1 MQYMQ
6 FEEKYSLANSLNWF
20 GKDEGAEK
28 INARFFLE
36 NPEFAK
42 ILMKGKITLGQ
53 NMPLFKSYYA
63 SYTAE
68 KAAFEAEYALAASE
82 DRKQEVKQAFY
93 GKWMK
98 ANPYFVAIVRTGT
111 LTFKGDSVIDEDAKK
126 ANKEMRSLFA
136 DIKTIGRAVHKETL
150 EHSAL
155 GFLGKALEPVSRF
168 AGFDWKINIAVLG
181 AFAAKEALVSTLG
194 TIYSVEAGGNDGK
207 ELEAR
212 IKNNETGMTALDGLV
227 IMLLISLFPPCIAT
241 MLAIKT
247 ETQSWLW
254 MAFSVLYPVA
264 LGGILATLVF
274 QIGRLLGF

>member
-1 MQYMQ
+1 MPTLSGVAIRTWERLWSFIKKVATTVVAVSVVIWVGVSFPSLNKQKKAEFNAQKDERIERFKKTLNNPYARYVGTDKHLVQYMQ

-68 KAAFEAEYALAASE
+68 KEAFEAEYALAASE

-98 ANPYFVAIVRTGT
+98 ANPYFFAIVRTGT

-136 DIKTIGRAVHKETL
+136 DIKFSMLFTKL
-150 EHSAL
+150 FNDAL
-155 GFLGKALEPVSRF
+155 FNNF
-168 AGFDWKINIAVLG
+168 
-181 AFAAKEALVSTLG
+181 
-194 TIYSVEAGGNDGK
+194 
-207 ELEAR
+207 ELFY
-212 IKNNETGMTALDGLV
+212 IKNTFYCFNN
-227 IMLLISLFPPCIAT
+227 LIFFIFF
-241 MLAIKT
+241 K
-247 ETQSWLW
+247 
-254 MAFSVLYPVA
+254 
-264 LGGILATLVF
+264 
-274 QIGRLLGF
+274 